1 MARTRKRTDGESKNT
16 IVFPSS
22 SKSCQVLLSYI
33 SSPMTPFTSPLLL
46 PIFAQKLQLFCSAAA
61 YVSRKKKKVA
71 QWSGGALKSAAAL
84 LPSVSALVPAEQ
96 KGVYRSRKRI
106 SRRACVSPDARLCV
120 CILLPAVCVLRV
132 PTQQNPLPALHSFF
146 IN

>member
-33 SSPMTPFTSPLLL
+33 SPPMTPFTSPLLL

-61 YVSRKKKKVA
+61 YVSRKKKKSCAMVRRRIEIRSRA
-71 QWSGGALKSAAAL
+71 PPFRLRPCASRAKRSLPVPKADQSTCLRLSRR
-84 LPSVSALVPAEQ
+84 PSV
-96 KGVYRSRKRI
+96 
-106 SRRACVSPDARLCV
+106 CVHSSSCCV
-120 CILLPAVCVLRV
+120 CAACANATESPPRPPFIL
-132 PTQQNPLPALHSFF
+132 H
-146 IN
+146 